1 MMKFG
6 ITMLSEK
13 VTPSEPILSGTRTGV
28 TGLFKFD
35 ENINFLDIFQ

>member
-13 VTPSEPILSGTRTGV
+13 ITPPEPIRSGTCTGV

-35 ENINFLDIFQ
+35 ENINFLDIF